1 MQLTGKLFL
10 EMTISAANL
19 LEARKEEINNL
30 NVFPVPDGDTGVNM
44 SMTIGGARQVLLP
57 ADATLSEAAEQVAN
71 RVLRSARGNSGA
83 ILSLFFRGF
92 SKAVRGLECADSE
105 EIAMAFARGRSEA
118 YKAVMNPT
126 EGTILTVIRVCAER
140 ADTLWEQYTGNP
152 AGLFDEL
159 VRVAKEALAKTP
171 EMLPILKQAKV
182 VDAGGCGFVA
192 VLEGMGAA
200 LHGNPVAA
208 VTSDT
213 AVKSAADFGEFHTE
227 DIKYGYCTECIV
239 EKSLAYRGEGKV
251 SAFYR
256 FITQIGDS
264 AVFVDDDEII
274 KLHVHTNHP
283 GKVLENALKYGSLAT
298 VKIENMRLQHSELA
312 GGVEAEHHHDAAQK
326 ESGESAGTS
335 VNQPADGAVNDTA
348 AREAE
353 SAKRTVKQPEKPY
366 GFVTVCAGDGIRDVF
381 ADLGADQI
389 VTGGQTMNPSTEDI
403 LDAILATPAE
413 NVFVFPNNKNIQ
425 MVAEQAAKLTNDRE
439 VFVIPTRSVP
449 EAISAML
456 NFDESAD
463 AATNADTMREV
474 IGGVTVLTTTY
485 AVRDTEIGEVAIR
498 KDDVLGMC
506 NGKILVSVP
515 GLVDCVKALIGECRE
530 KVAASTF
537 ISVFWG
543 EGADEDT
550 AAEVTGLLQA
560 LAPDAE
566 INTIHG
572 GQPVYSFLISLE

>member
-1 MQLTGKLFL
+1 MQLSGKLFL

-44 SMTIGGARQVLLP
+44 SMTIGGARQILLP
-57 ADATLSEAAEQVAN
+57 ANATLSEAAEQVAN

-140 ADTLWEQYTGNP
+140 ADALWEQYTGNL
-152 AGLFDEL
+152 AGFFDEL
-159 VRVAKEALAKTP
+159 TVEAKEALAKTP

-192 VLEGMGAA
+192 VLEGMCAA

-298 VKIENMRLQHSELA
+298 VKIENMRLQHSELT
-312 GGVEAEHHHDAAQK
+312 GGVEAEHPQDAAAENSGK
-326 ESGESAGTS
+326 EADLSAKQS
-335 VNQPADGAVNDTA
+335 ANGAVTQSA
-348 AREAE
+348 APEA
-353 SAKRTVKQPEKPY
+353 AKRTVAQPEKPY

-403 LDAILATPAE
+403 LDAILATPAKT
-413 NVFVFPNNKNIQ
+413 VFVFPNNKNIQ

-439 VFVIPTRSVP
+439 AIVIPTRSVP

-463 AATNADTMREV
+463 AETNADTMREV

-485 AVRDTEIGEVAIR
+485 AVRDTEIGEVAIH
-498 KDDVLGMC
+498 KDDVLGMR
-506 NGKILVSVP
+506 NGKICVSMP
-515 GLVDCVKALIGECRE
+515 GLVDCVKALIDECRE
-530 KVAASTF
+530 TVAASAF

-560 LAPDAE
+560 VAPDAE
-566 INTIHG
+566 INTICG